1 MPHRDDAK
9 ERDLI
14 SRILKDAEW
23 VPRES
28 SPYLEP
34 EDSLFSMA
42 LSGGVGAYMLAVA
55 TSLLGAAECE
65 ARLLAPIWQR
75 DETASLVCL
84 PSFEPEWALWVVGAR
99 RVGFW
104 VLLAEADRSIWHS
117 MRGELET
124 PDSVPLKKRYSELS
138 LELGVAVCDIWSRV
152 LSQTRYPE
160 KRTIDRCDGVSYHFA
175 YSRKNI
181 ASTAGTTW
189 SPPEVTIPGQLVGL
203 SDTLREYVH
212 YGGQSNLQIVRKIE
226 EGLTCLQTATSEA
239 AE

>member
-1 MPHRDDAK
+1 MPYRDDAK

-14 SRILKDAEW
+14 SRILKDEKC

-34 EDSLFSMA
+34 EAPLFSVA
-42 LSGGVGAYMLAVA
+42 LSGEVGAYMLVVA

-75 DETASLVCL
+75 DEIACLVCL
-84 PSFEPEWALWVVGAR
+84 PSFQPEWALWVVGAR

-104 VLLAEADRSIWHS
+104 VLLVEADRTIWHFTH
-117 MRGELET
+117 RELET

-160 KRTIDRCDGVSYHFA
+160 KRTMGCDGVSYHFA
-175 YSRKNI
+175 YSKAGI

-189 SPPEVTIPGQLVGL
+189 SPPEGTIPGQLVAL
-203 SDTLREYVH
+203 SDTLREYVQ
-212 YGGQSNLQIVRKIE
+212 YGGQSNVQIVRKIE
-226 EGLTCLQTATSEA
+226 EDLTWLQTATSEA

>member
-9 ERDLI
+9 EGDLI
-14 SRILKDAEW
+14 SRLLKDANW
-23 VPRES
+23 VPCES

-34 EDSLFSMA
+34 EGSLFSVA
-42 LSGGVGAYMLAVA
+42 LSGQLGAYMLVVA

-65 ARLLAPIWQR
+65 AGLLAPNWQR
-75 DETASLVCL
+75 DEIASLVSL

-104 VLLAEADRSIWHS
+104 VLLIEADRSIWHS
-117 MRGELET
+117 MRSELET
-124 PDSVPLKKRYSELS
+124 RDSVPLKKRYGELS
-138 LELGVAVCDIWSRV
+138 IELGAAVCDIWSRV

-160 KRTIDRCDGVSYHFA
+160 ERTMDRCDGVSYHFA

-189 SPPEVTIPGQLVGL
+189 SPPEGTIPGQLVGL
-203 SDTLREYVH
+203 SDTLRKYVQ
-212 YGGQSNLQIVRKIE
+212 YGGQSNAQIVRKIAE
-226 EGLTCLQTATSEA
+226 DLAWLQTATSEA

>member
-1 MPHRDDAK
+1 MPCRDDAK
-9 ERDLI
+9 ERDLT
-14 SRILKDAEW
+14 SRILKDNEW

-42 LSGGVGAYMLAVA
+42 LSGGVGTYMLAVA

-124 PDSVPLKKRYSELS
+124 PDSVPLKKRPGPQASIRVTFARLCAS
-138 LELGVAVCDIWSRV
+138 WSAD
-152 LSQTRYPE
+152 QPPN
-160 KRTIDRCDGVSYHFA
+160 A
-175 YSRKNI
+175 P
-181 ASTAGTTW
+181 APTTMT
-189 SPPEVTIPGQLVGL
+189 EI
-203 SDTLREYVH
+203 
-212 YGGQSNLQIVRKIE
+212 
-226 EGLTCLQTATSEA
+226 
-239 AE
+239 